1 MIDLGIT
8 SALLDGNGHEASITI
23 VNALVYKTDA
33 TTVSTSNASTNH
45 PIGERR
51 RQRKN
56 LACNRA
62 AARSSLTCAMAD
74 TVLLCMSIATSVYMH

>member
-23 VNALVYKTDA
+23 VNVLVYKMDA
-33 TTVSTSNASTNH
+33 TTVFASNASTNH

-62 AARSSLTCAMAD
+62 AARSSLACAMDD
-74 TVLLCMSIATSVYMH
+74 TMLLCMSIATSVYMY